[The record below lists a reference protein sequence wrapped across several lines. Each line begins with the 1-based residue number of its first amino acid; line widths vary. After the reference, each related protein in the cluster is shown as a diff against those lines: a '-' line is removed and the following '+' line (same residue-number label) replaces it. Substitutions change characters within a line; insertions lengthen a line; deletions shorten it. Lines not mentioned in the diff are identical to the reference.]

1 LYSLFPLVFIYAHLT
16 NEKKKIPLDKT
27 HHLWIVFGRALL
39 CFALCFVLSQ
49 IREALARMVSETEIE
64 TRTVEK
70 AIELLSMNT
79 TKSVNDLMEYFDVS
93 NVLELAEMEL
103 FGQVTYWNTID
114 AEDTLM
120 AVMHLNNLADHPDSD
135 SDSDSDIDD

>member
-1 LYSLFPLVFIYAHLT
+1 MA
-16 NEKKKIPLDKT
+16 
-27 HHLWIVFGRALL
+27 
-39 CFALCFVLSQ
+39 
-49 IREALARMVSETEIE
+49 SETEIE
-64 TRTVEK
+64 TRTVQK

-79 TKSVNDLMEYFDVS
+79 TKSVHDLMEYFDVS

-135 SDSDSDIDD
+135 SDSDIDIDN